1 MTDVKAVGS
10 ALSQMAQLASRAQ
23 DADDRAR
30 PAAGGA
36 SAAPD
41 ADDRVDFTSTATRL
55 QAVHSGLGQVPVVDS
70 QRVEAI
76 RGTVE
81 NGTYRVD
88 SRRVADKL
96 MDFERQLGRAP
107 APGEQ

>member
-10 ALSQMAQLASRAQ
+10 ALSQMAQLASRTQ

-30 PAAGGA
+30 PAGGA

-41 ADDRVDFTSTATRL
+41 TDDRVDFTSTATRL

-96 MDFERQLGRAP
+96 MDFERRLVRAP